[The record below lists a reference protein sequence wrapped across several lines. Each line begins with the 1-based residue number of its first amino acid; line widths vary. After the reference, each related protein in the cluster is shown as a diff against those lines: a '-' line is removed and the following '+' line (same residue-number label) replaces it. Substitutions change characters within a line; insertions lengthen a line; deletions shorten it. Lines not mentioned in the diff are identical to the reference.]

1 MRVMSDVMSAIAQR
15 RTQTL
20 TGIVQDEIERMV
32 LSGDLVAG
40 ERINEQALAARLGV
54 SRGPIREATRGLVRT
69 GLLNSVVNLGVFV
82 RQIPDDEASE
92 IYDVRAVVFGFVC
105 KRLAA
110 RITPEQTQALS
121 DLIAEMDDAIGRDDG
136 ASYYRLN
143 LRFHDVILD
152 FAAHGRAKQTYEAL
166 IKETHLLRQS
176 ALSSAVRMRESNAEH
191 REIVAAM
198 AAGDGERARLLA
210 EHHAH
215 GGKRRWLDSRQE
227 SEARNS
233 A

>member
-1 MRVMSDVMSAIAQR
+1 MTDVMSAIAQR

-32 LSGDLVAG
+32 LSGELAAG
-40 ERINEQALAARLGV
+40 ERINEQALASRLGV
-54 SRGPIREATRGLVRT
+54 SRGPIREATRGLVRS

-82 RQIPDDEASE
+82 REIPDDEASE

-105 KRLAA
+105 QLLAA
-110 RITPEQTQALS
+110 KISPEQARALEA
-121 DLIAEMDDAIGRDDG
+121 LVAEMDAAIERDDR

-143 LRFHDVILD
+143 LDFHNTILD
-152 FAAHGRAKQTYEAL
+152 FAAHGRARQTYEAL

-176 ALSSAVRMRESNAEH
+176 ALATTSRMRESNAEH
-191 REIVAAM
+191 KAIIAALM
-198 AAGDGERARLLA
+198 AGDADRARLLA

-215 GGKRRWLDSRQE
+215 GGKRRWLAARQQ
-227 SEARNS
+227 SEAQNS
-233 A
+233 T